1 MPDPLAK
8 SLSAPDEV
16 RQFPY
21 GRVEIFNIGGVMMG
35 RTIFQPGW
43 HWAEHVKP
51 LTGTA
56 SCQAHHVGIAMSG
69 TLGVRMDDGTE
80 YVIPSGTAYDVPSGH
95 DGWVIGDE
103 EWITVDFMGMRAYG
117 QPSEDEQVLVSILFT
132 DIVGSTAI
140 ASRMGDVAWKQLL
153 ARHDQEARVVLERYK
168 AKQFEST
175 GDGFMAIFD
184 GAGRAVNCAAALGR
198 VAESVGLQI
207 RAGVHTGEVQ
217 LLDKEVR
224 GVAVHEAAR
233 VMALAGAN
241 DVFVSAT
248 THALLGA
255 SSSLQF
261 ESRGSHDL
269 KGIDGP
275 RDIWALLR

>member
-1 MPDPLAK
+1 MSYPTAKDLA
-8 SLSAPDEV
+8 SPDEV
-16 RQFPY
+16 RQFPF

-35 RTIFQPGW
+35 RTTFEPGW

-56 SCQAHHVGIAMSG
+56 SCQAHRVGIVLSG

-80 YVIPSGTAYDVPSGH
+80 YVIPPGSAYDIPSGH
-95 DGWVIGDE
+95 DGWVIGDDD
-103 EWITVDFMGMRAYG
+103 WVTVDYMGMRTYA
-117 QPSEDEQVLVSILFT
+117 QASEDERTLVTIVFT

-140 ASRMGDVAWKQLL
+140 ASRMGDIEWKQLL
-153 ARHDQEARVVLERYK
+153 ARHDQEARLVMERFK

-175 GDGFMAIFD
+175 GDGFIAIFD
-184 GAGRAVNCAAALGR
+184 GAGRAVSCAAALGQ
-198 VAESVGLQI
+198 VAASVGLQI

-233 VMALAGAN
+233 VMALAGPGE
-241 DVFVSAT
+241 VLLSAT
-248 THALLGA
+248 THARL
-255 SSSLQF
+255 STSDSFRF
-261 ESRGSHDL
+261 ESRGSHEL
-269 KGIDGP
+269 KGIVGP
-275 RDIWALLR
+275 REIWGLVR